1 MAAGVVEDRD
11 SAVVFRDEVEE
22 PLDEVTLLTSM
33 PETRV
38 SESESDN
45 KWTSLFLPEDFFFF
59 PMIFGLTDG

>member
-11 SAVVFRDEVEE
+11 SAVISRDEVEE

-45 KWTSLFLPEDFFFF
+45 EWTALFLPEDFFF
-59 PMIFGLTDG
+59 PMIFGLTYG